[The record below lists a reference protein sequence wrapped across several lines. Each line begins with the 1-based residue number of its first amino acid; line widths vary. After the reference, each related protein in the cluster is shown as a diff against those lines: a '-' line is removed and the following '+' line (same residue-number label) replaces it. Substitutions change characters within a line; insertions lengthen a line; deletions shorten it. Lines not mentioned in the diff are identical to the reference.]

1 MIYLLLYIIRV
12 HVHAYRY
19 IHTHIHVQY
28 GIIYICIYI
37 YISILFLDFM
47 LLFFFQ
53 YHYYIKT
60 DFDEKNT
67 NYECAFRHNLSMFDI
82 HNTHMYTIVTIFKKT
97 KISAIVSLSLH
108 YPYGFIYISNSAT
121 LNVVR
126 AKELDK

>member
-1 MIYLLLYIIRV
+1 MCT
-12 HVHAYRY
+12 HTDTY
-19 IHTHIHVQY
+19 IHTHTRSIWY
-28 GIIYICIYI
+28 NIYMYI
-37 YISILFLDFM
+37 YISILFLNFM
-47 LLFFFQ
+47 LLLLFFFQ

-67 NYECAFRHNLSMFDI
+67 KYECAFRHNLSMFDI

-121 LNVVR
+121 PNVVR